1 MYHEKQ
7 KTKSTKESKL
17 STEISK
23 IMSIILIVIFSSMI
37 ITAILFSRNAINH
50 AIEGEFQETS
60 NSSAAKVESILS
72 SAKSATDSIS
82 AYLQKAYQFSKEGKV
97 NILGETISSHGT
109 KDTGSSYH
117 SIIYDSEISEL
128 TSDVETYITEVIRQT
143 TSTNNDIVGMGVLFQ
158 PYAFD
163 ANIKDYA
170 FYILGSESEKDIEPF
185 GIYDDYSKEEY
196 YTKAFASKKPEFTS
210 PYDDQGIQ
218 MVTYCVPILFE
229 NEFKG
234 MITADI
240 NVTNFSK
247 VYNENKNYP
256 SKYIT
261 IFNEEGIIIY
271 DSEDEVNIGEP
282 IDKFLA
288 PKTLT
293 EVQNNIQSNH
303 SFTIETT
310 RSDGV
315 KETSYYN
322 PIPIG
327 DKNWWVLTSLENK
340 DKNRSMTTT
349 LFSLI
354 ILTILSL
361 IIIMFSIFYLM
372 KKMLKPIDIVLDAA
386 EQIAQ
391 GNLDVEL
398 NIKKNDEIGR
408 LSNAFQSMVTTLKKI
423 IQDESYLLKEMSNG
437 NFTVASS
444 SAQYYVGDFHPILTS
459 LEDIKNKLSDT
470 LHHVNESASQLSS
483 ASDQMATASQSLAE
497 GSTEQAGAIEEL
509 LATITD
515 ITSQVSKNAE
525 DALEANTQATLVENF
540 AKEST
545 HQMKRM
551 TEAMNEIH
559 NTAKQIVNIITS
571 IEDIASQTN
580 LLSLNAAIE
589 AARAGDAGK
598 GFAVVADEIRQ
609 LASESTEAAS
619 NTRELIKN
627 TLSVIEN
634 GNQITDNTAKSLEQV
649 AEGMVAITKIS
660 DAVKDSSE
668 KQAIS
673 MQQINQGIE
682 QISEVVNATSATAEE
697 SSATSEELSAQAQ
710 ELSELIDHFQI
721 KTDIYNP

>member
-7 KTKSTKESKL
+7 KIKSTKESKL

-23 IMSIILIVIFSSMI
+23 IMSVILIVIFSSMI

-50 AIEGEFQETS
+50 AIEGEFQATS

-210 PYDDQGIQ
+210 PYDDQGIK